1 MEIFAGAS
9 GLTTNMSKCL
19 ISPIQCDLEATVK
32 LLTNFPGMID
42 PFPIKY
48 LGIPLG
54 LRRLSKAAL
63 QPLVDKVANKL
74 PSWKANLMNHAG
86 RTVLIKSTLSAIP
99 THTAHAVS
107 LSTWAIKCI
116 DNISRPKVGSA
127 FWLGPEFVARLNWV
141 VRASLTCSAS
151 DMRCA

>member
-1 MEIFAGAS
+1 MTERGGGIGS
-9 GLTTNMSKCL
+9 EHRELPKRHPRVLGGLN
-19 ISPIQCDLEATVK
+19 D
-32 LLTNFPGMID
+32 
-42 PFPIKY
+42 
-48 LGIPLG
+48 
-54 LRRLSKAAL
+54 RR
-63 QPLVDKVANKL
+63 D
-74 PSWKANLMNHAG
+74 
-86 RTVLIKSTLSAIP
+86 RTP
-99 THTAHAVS
+99 THTALAVS